1 MNVAR
6 SLAVAI
12 ALLAW
17 SAPAASQTDRHL
29 YAKRSTLEQRA
40 TDAEK
45 IANTSTTQEPTRDLK
60 RGEAFMIRYRL
71 EHGDFHAGD
80 RIVVTTVID
89 MARTDTLLVADD
101 QSVEIGGFP
110 RVSLRGVLRAELE
123 ERLRTHLALYVR
135 EPRVTAKP
143 LVRLAVTGRIARP
156 GFYNVPADALLSDVI
171 MIAGGPSAD
180 ADLTKTIVRRDT
192 EELWTSDAVRI
203 AINDGFSVDS
213 FDLRAGDE
221 LVIGAQRKTN
231 WEALLR
237 NAGVVVGLVSIFIS
251 VR

>member
-1 MNVAR
+1 MNVPR
-6 SLAVAI
+6 LLGVVI
-12 ALLAW
+12 ALLVW
-17 SAPAASQTDRHL
+17 SAPAASQAARQF

-40 TDAEK
+40 AEAER
-45 IANTSTTQEPTRDLK
+45 IASASVTENTARDLK
-60 RGEAFMIRYRL
+60 RGEAVMIRYRL

-80 RIVVTTVID
+80 RIVVATVID
-89 MARTDTLLVADD
+89 MPRTDTLLVAED
-101 QSVEIGGFP
+101 QSVQIAGFP

-123 ERLRTHLALYVR
+123 ERLQTHLAVYVR

-171 MIAGGPSAD
+171 MLAGGPSAD
-180 ADLTKTIVRRDT
+180 ADMTKTIVRRDT
-192 EELWTSDAVRI
+192 DELWTSDAVRV

-213 FDLRAGDE
+213 FNLRAGDE
-221 LVIGAQRKTN
+221 LVIGAQKKTN

-237 NAGVVVGLVSIFIS
+237 NTGVVVGLVSIFIS